1 MRRRQLNQPQ
11 CFSSGPSQLPNEGP
25 AKSTATKSLKNSAR
39 QPLAEL
45 ATHGAGQ
52 VSSPGQAVPC
62 QPARTPL
69 TSNTV
74 APLSHGKMGEGISQ
88 NLTHHQPGAW
98 PSVQVWVNFKSAI
111 FHPLGVRI
119 SRSV

>member
-1 MRRRQLNQPQ
+1 MLDALSLTRERVRGVGFWEPELTKIEQYSEKERHPL
-11 CFSSGPSQLPNEGP
+11 PS
-25 AKSTATKSLKNSAR
+25 
-39 QPLAEL
+39 
-45 ATHGAGQ
+45 
-52 VSSPGQAVPC
+52 
-62 QPARTPL
+62 
-69 TSNTV
+69 
-74 APLSHGKMGEGISQ
+74 LSHGKMGEGISQ